1 MLGKKF
7 WAHAAIL
14 GANIIYGLN
23 YSIAKDVMPEFIQP
37 FGFIFCRVSGA
48 LLLFWMF
55 AQFAEKEKVS
65 ERDLAL
71 MAVCGAFGVASNQLM
86 FFYGLNLT
94 SPINAAIILTC
105 NPILV
110 LLISALVIKDRITSR
125 KIIGIGLG
133 LTGAVGLIL
142 FKGVSALSYDGFIGD
157 LFVFLNATSYAI
169 YLVLVKPLMQKY
181 KPMTVIKWVFL
192 FGFIYVLPFGWNQF
206 HEIEWG
212 TFTTNIWG
220 AFAFVV
226 VGTTFL
232 AYLFNIFGFLLNRR
246 SNCFSICNLWLA
258 NICFDRKFS
267 FHSINNYLKM
277 KFSHPRNYCLIWS
290 AFVLGS
296 TAIDITGS
304 GNSILSNV
312 IIESGVHNVCPVV
325 TVFNP
330 TAAAMSPALT
340 SLTSSFE
347 LACISNILPILSF
360 FIVVAL

>member
-1 MLGKKF
+1 MGKKF

-110 LLISALVIKDRITSR
+110 LLISAVVIRERITSR

-142 FKGVSALSYDGFIGD
+142 FKGLSALSSDGFIGD

-192 FGFIYVLPFGWNQF
+192 FGFIYVLPFGWTQF
-206 HEIEWG
+206 QEIEWA
-212 TFTTNIWG
+212 TFTTNIWW
-220 AFAFVV
+220 AFGFVV

-232 AYLFNIFGFLLNRR
+232 AYLFNIFGLKEL
-246 SNCFSICNLWLA
+246 SPSVVSIYIYSQPLIASIMAIALQKDELSIEKILA
-258 NICFDRKFS
+258 ALFIF
-267 FHSINNYLKM
+267 
-277 KFSHPRNYCLIWS
+277 
-290 AFVLGS
+290 
-296 TAIDITGS
+296 
-304 GNSILSNV
+304 
-312 IIESGVHNVCPVV
+312 SGVYLVSTKKSVKKI
-325 TVFNP
+325 
-330 TAAAMSPALT
+330 A
-340 SLTSSFE
+340 
-347 LACISNILPILSF
+347 
-360 FIVVAL
+360 

>member
-110 LLISALVIKDRITSR
+110 LLISALVIRERITSR
-125 KIIGIGLG
+125 KIIGIGVG

-142 FKGVSALSYDGFIGD
+142 FKEASALSSDSFIGD
-157 LFVFLNATSYAI
+157 LFVLLNAISYAI
-169 YLVLVKPLMQKY
+169 YLVLVKPMMQKY

-206 HEIEWG
+206 HEIEWE
-212 TFTTNIWG
+212 TFTTNIWW

-226 VGTTFL
+226 VVTTFL
-232 AYLFNIFGFLLNRR
+232 AYFFNVFGLKELSPSVVSIYIYSQPLIASIMAIALQKDELSFEKILAALFIF
-246 SNCFSICNLWLA
+246 
-258 NICFDRKFS
+258 
-267 FHSINNYLKM
+267 
-277 KFSHPRNYCLIWS
+277 
-290 AFVLGS
+290 
-296 TAIDITGS
+296 
-304 GNSILSNV
+304 
-312 IIESGVHNVCPVV
+312 SGVYLVSTKKSVKKI
-325 TVFNP
+325 
-330 TAAAMSPALT
+330 A
-340 SLTSSFE
+340 
-347 LACISNILPILSF
+347 
-360 FIVVAL
+360 

>member
-1 MLGKKF
+1 VLGKKF

-110 LLISALVIKDRITSR
+110 LLISAVVIRERITSR

-142 FKGVSALSYDGFIGD
+142 FKGLSALSSDGFIGD

-192 FGFIYVLPFGWNQF
+192 FGFIYVLPFGWTQF
-206 HEIEWG
+206 QEIEWA
-212 TFTTNIWG
+212 TFTTNIWW
-220 AFAFVV
+220 AFGFVV

-232 AYLFNIFGFLLNRR
+232 AYLFNIFGLKEL
-246 SNCFSICNLWLA
+246 SPSVVSIYIYSQPLIASIMAIALQKDELSIEKILA
-258 NICFDRKFS
+258 ALFIF
-267 FHSINNYLKM
+267 
-277 KFSHPRNYCLIWS
+277 
-290 AFVLGS
+290 
-296 TAIDITGS
+296 
-304 GNSILSNV
+304 
-312 IIESGVHNVCPVV
+312 SGVYLVSTKKSVKKI
-325 TVFNP
+325 
-330 TAAAMSPALT
+330 A
-340 SLTSSFE
+340 
-347 LACISNILPILSF
+347 
-360 FIVVAL
+360 

>member
-110 LLISALVIKDRITSR
+110 LLISALVIRERITSR
-125 KIIGIGLG
+125 KIIGIGVG

-142 FKGVSALSYDGFIGD
+142 FKEASALSSDSFIGD
-157 LFVFLNATSYAI
+157 LFVLLNATSYAI
-169 YLVLVKPLMQKY
+169 YLVLVKPMMQKY

-206 HEIEWG
+206 HEIEWE
-212 TFTTNIWG
+212 TFTTNIWW

-232 AYLFNIFGFLLNRR
+232 AYFFN
-246 SNCFSICNLWLA
+246 
-258 NICFDRKFS
+258 
-267 FHSINNYLKM
+267 
-277 KFSHPRNYCLIWS
+277 
-290 AFVLGS
+290 VLGLKELS
-296 TAIDITGS
+296 PSVVSIYIYSQPLIASIMAIALQKDELS
-304 GNSILSNV
+304 FEKILAALF
-312 IIESGVHNVCPVV
+312 IFSGVYLVSTKKSVKKI
-325 TVFNP
+325 
-330 TAAAMSPALT
+330 A
-340 SLTSSFE
+340 
-347 LACISNILPILSF
+347 
-360 FIVVAL
+360 

>member
-1 MLGKKF
+1 MGKKF

-232 AYLFNIFGFLLNRR
+232 AYLFNIFGLKEL
-246 SNCFSICNLWLA
+246 SPSVVSIYIYSQPIIASLMAIALQKDDLSFEKILA
-258 NICFDRKFS
+258 ALFIF
-267 FHSINNYLKM
+267 
-277 KFSHPRNYCLIWS
+277 
-290 AFVLGS
+290 
-296 TAIDITGS
+296 
-304 GNSILSNV
+304 
-312 IIESGVHNVCPVV
+312 SGVY
-325 TVFNP
+325 
-330 TAAAMSPALT
+330 
-340 SLTSSFE
+340 
-347 LACISNILPILSF
+347 LASTKKSVKKI
-360 FIVVAL
+360 A

>member
-1 MLGKKF
+1 VLGKKF

-110 LLISALVIKDRITSR
+110 LLISALVIRERITSR
-125 KIIGIGLG
+125 KIMGIGLG

-142 FKGVSALSYDGFIGD
+142 FKGTSALSSDGFIGD

-192 FGFIYVLPFGWNQF
+192 FGFIYVLPFGWTQF
-206 HEIEWG
+206 QEIEWA
-212 TFTTNIWG
+212 TFTTNIWW

-226 VGTTFL
+226 IGTTFL
-232 AYLFNIFGFLLNRR
+232 AYLFNIFGLKEL
-246 SNCFSICNLWLA
+246 SPSVVSIYIYSQPLIA
-258 NICFDRKFS
+258 
-267 FHSINNYLKM
+267 SIMAIALQKDE
-277 KFSHPRNYCLIWS
+277 
-290 AFVLGS
+290 LG
-296 TAIDITGS
+296 
-304 GNSILSNV
+304 
-312 IIESGVHNVCPVV
+312 IEKIVAALFIFSGVYLVSTKKSVKKI
-325 TVFNP
+325 
-330 TAAAMSPALT
+330 A
-340 SLTSSFE
+340 
-347 LACISNILPILSF
+347 
-360 FIVVAL
+360 

>member
-110 LLISALVIKDRITSR
+110 LLISAVVIRERITSR

-142 FKGVSALSYDGFIGD
+142 FKGLSALSSDGFIGD

-192 FGFIYVLPFGWNQF
+192 FGFIYVLPFGWTQF
-206 HEIEWG
+206 QEIEWA
-212 TFTTNIWG
+212 TFTTNIWW
-220 AFAFVV
+220 AFGFVV

-232 AYLFNIFGFLLNRR
+232 AYLFNIFGLKEL
-246 SNCFSICNLWLA
+246 SPSVVSIYIYSQPLIASIMAIALQKDELSIEKILA
-258 NICFDRKFS
+258 ALFIF
-267 FHSINNYLKM
+267 
-277 KFSHPRNYCLIWS
+277 
-290 AFVLGS
+290 
-296 TAIDITGS
+296 
-304 GNSILSNV
+304 
-312 IIESGVHNVCPVV
+312 SGVYLVSTKKSVKKI
-325 TVFNP
+325 
-330 TAAAMSPALT
+330 A
-340 SLTSSFE
+340 
-347 LACISNILPILSF
+347 
-360 FIVVAL
+360 

>member
-1 MLGKKF
+1 MGKKF

-110 LLISALVIKDRITSR
+110 LLISAVVIRERITSR

-142 FKGVSALSYDGFIGD
+142 FKGLSALSSDGFIGD

-192 FGFIYVLPFGWNQF
+192 FGFIYVLPFGWTQF
-206 HEIEWG
+206 QEIEWA
-212 TFTTNIWG
+212 TFTTNIWW
-220 AFAFVV
+220 AFGFVV

-232 AYLFNIFGFLLNRR
+232 AYLFNIFGLKEL
-246 SNCFSICNLWLA
+246 SPSVVSIYIYSQPLIA
-258 NICFDRKFS
+258 
-267 FHSINNYLKM
+267 SI
-277 KFSHPRNYCLIWS
+277 
-290 AFVLGS
+290 
-296 TAIDITGS
+296 TAIALQKDEL
-304 GNSILSNV
+304 SIEKILAALF
-312 IIESGVHNVCPVV
+312 IFSGVYLVSTKKSVKKI
-325 TVFNP
+325 
-330 TAAAMSPALT
+330 A
-340 SLTSSFE
+340 
-347 LACISNILPILSF
+347 
-360 FIVVAL
+360 

>member
-1 MLGKKF
+1 
-7 WAHAAIL
+7 
-14 GANIIYGLN
+14 
-23 YSIAKDVMPEFIQP
+23 MPEFIQP

-65 ERDLAL
+65 EIDLAL

-110 LLISALVIKDRITSR
+110 LLISALVIRERITSR
-125 KIIGIGLG
+125 KIMGIGLG

-142 FKGVSALSYDGFIGD
+142 FKGASALSSDGFIGD

-192 FGFIYVLPFGWNQF
+192 FGFIYVLPFGWTQF
-206 HEIEWG
+206 HEIEWA
-212 TFTTNIWG
+212 TFTTNIWW

-226 VGTTFL
+226 IGTTFL
-232 AYLFNIFGFLLNRR
+232 AYLFNIFGLKEL
-246 SNCFSICNLWLA
+246 SPSVVSIY
-258 NICFDRKFS
+258 IYS
-267 FHSINNYLKM
+267 Q
-277 KFSHPRNYCLIWS
+277 PLI
-290 AFVLGS
+290 AGIMAIAMQKDELG
-296 TAIDITGS
+296 
-304 GNSILSNV
+304 
-312 IIESGVHNVCPVV
+312 IEKIVAALFIFSGVYLVSTKKSVKKI
-325 TVFNP
+325 
-330 TAAAMSPALT
+330 A
-340 SLTSSFE
+340 
-347 LACISNILPILSF
+347 
-360 FIVVAL
+360 

>member
-1 MLGKKF
+1 MGKKF

-105 NPILV
+105 NQILV
-110 LLISALVIKDRITSR
+110 LLISAVVIRERITSR

-142 FKGVSALSYDGFIGD
+142 FKGLSALSSDGFIGD

-192 FGFIYVLPFGWNQF
+192 FGFIYVLPFGWTQF
-206 HEIEWG
+206 QEIEWA
-212 TFTTNIWG
+212 TFTTNIWW
-220 AFAFVV
+220 AFGFVV

-232 AYLFNIFGFLLNRR
+232 AYLFNIFGLKEL
-246 SNCFSICNLWLA
+246 SPSVVSIYIYSQPLIASIMAIALQKDELSIEKILA
-258 NICFDRKFS
+258 ALFIF
-267 FHSINNYLKM
+267 
-277 KFSHPRNYCLIWS
+277 
-290 AFVLGS
+290 
-296 TAIDITGS
+296 
-304 GNSILSNV
+304 
-312 IIESGVHNVCPVV
+312 SGVYLVSTKKSVKKI
-325 TVFNP
+325 
-330 TAAAMSPALT
+330 A
-340 SLTSSFE
+340 
-347 LACISNILPILSF
+347 
-360 FIVVAL
+360 

>member
-1 MLGKKF
+1 MSKKF

-71 MAVCGAFGVASNQLM
+71 LAVCGAFGVAANQLM

-110 LLISALVIKDRITSR
+110 LLISALVIRERITSR
-125 KIIGIGLG
+125 KIVGIGLG

-142 FKGVSALSYDGFIGD
+142 FKGASAINAEGSIGD

-192 FGFIYVLPFGWNQF
+192 FGFIYVLPFGWGEFQ
-206 HEIEWG
+206 EIEWES
-212 TFTTNIWG
+212 FTTNIWW
-220 AFAFVV
+220 AFGFVV

-232 AYLFNIFGFLLNRR
+232 AYLFNIFGLREL
-246 SNCFSICNLWLA
+246 SPSVVSTYIYSQPLIASIMAIALQKDELSYEKIIA
-258 NICFDRKFS
+258 AI
-267 FHSINNYLKM
+267 
-277 KFSHPRNYCLIWS
+277 LI
-290 AFVLGS
+290 F
-296 TAIDITGS
+296 
-304 GNSILSNV
+304 
-312 IIESGVHNVCPVV
+312 SGVYLV
-325 TVFNP
+325 
-330 TAAAMSPALT
+330 
-340 SLTSSFE
+340 SSKK
-347 LACISNILPILSF
+347 SF
-360 FIVVAL
+360 KKVA

>member
-110 LLISALVIKDRITSR
+110 LLISAVVIRERITSR

-142 FKGVSALSYDGFIGD
+142 FKGLSALSSDGFIGD

-192 FGFIYVLPFGWNQF
+192 FGFIYVLPFGWTQF
-206 HEIEWG
+206 QEIEWA
-212 TFTTNIWG
+212 TFTTNIWW
-220 AFAFVV
+220 AFGFVV

-232 AYLFNIFGFLLNRR
+232 AYLFNIFGLKEL
-246 SNCFSICNLWLA
+246 SPSVVSIYIYSQPLIA
-258 NICFDRKFS
+258 
-267 FHSINNYLKM
+267 SI
-277 KFSHPRNYCLIWS
+277 
-290 AFVLGS
+290 
-296 TAIDITGS
+296 TAIALQKDEL
-304 GNSILSNV
+304 SIEKILAALF
-312 IIESGVHNVCPVV
+312 IFSGVYLVSTKKSVKKI
-325 TVFNP
+325 
-330 TAAAMSPALT
+330 A
-340 SLTSSFE
+340 
-347 LACISNILPILSF
+347 
-360 FIVVAL
+360 